1 MKKNKLKIVY
11 YHTISDFDLE
21 FFPKKSTQS
30 VDTFR
35 KQIKHLNRNYNI
47 ISIEEALHKYK
58 NKESFNN
65 NLVITTD
72 DGFKENYTTIA
83 PVLSEYNLTFTALLC
98 NDLIDNKNL
107 MWRNILYYIKKKANP
122 ERIIKL
128 IPEICSDFQLNLPNN
143 DEDIMSWSLRT
154 WPYKLK
160 DVIAKA
166 LWENLIDM
174 DIKDFLIEKQPYLTS
189 DQISELTSSGFSVG
203 CHSRSHPYFKAM
215 TSEEVRNETI
225 EAANDLERKFS
236 TKVNTF
242 SFPFERPQDSVFLN
256 QIQKDLDKRFD
267 AVLGIHAS
275 GQNYKSNPNSW
286 ERISMEFEYH
296 FSLLNFYISP
306 LKKRITK

>member
-1 MKKNKLKIVY
+1 MTRGEVA
-11 YHTISDFDLE
+11 TSSRVASTATRC
-21 FFPKKSTQS
+21 KS
-30 VDTFR
+30 
-35 KQIKHLNRNYNI
+35 
-47 ISIEEALHKYK
+47 
-58 NKESFNN
+58 
-65 NLVITTD
+65 
-72 DGFKENYTTIA
+72 
-83 PVLSEYNLTFTALLC
+83 
-98 NDLIDNKNL
+98 
-107 MWRNILYYIKKKANP
+107 
-122 ERIIKL
+122 
-128 IPEICSDFQLNLPNN
+128 
-143 DEDIMSWSLRT
+143 
-154 WPYKLK
+154 
-160 DVIAKA
+160 
-166 LWENLIDM
+166 M